1 MALIFTTAGTTTST
15 VTSTGDVAAV
25 PARILTMYAVCA
37 GTAGSIVLK
46 NSSGGSTLATIATPA
61 SATATINV
69 DFGAEGLNFTTNP
82 HATLSNVTSVMFVYG

>member
-15 VTSTGDVAAV
+15 VTSTGDVATV

-46 NSSGGSTLATIATPA
+46 DSSGGSTLATIATPA
-61 SATATINV
+61 LATATINI
-69 DFGAEGLNFTTNP
+69 DFGSEGLNFKVKPN
-82 HATLSNVTSVMFVYG
+82 ATLTNIASVFFVIG